1 MAAYRFA
8 IFTYRTVQVVRG
20 GKRVRQTRVYFSLV
34 RIVEERLAVFANGA
48 VEVAFL
54 AQRKA
59 QVVVRR
65 QVRSQARGFA
75 KLRDGLLQVTP
86 PPQRSR

>member
-1 MAAYRFA
+1 
-8 IFTYRTVQVVRG
+8 
-20 GKRVRQTRVYFSLV
+20 
-34 RIVEERLAVFANGA
+34 VEERLAVFANGA